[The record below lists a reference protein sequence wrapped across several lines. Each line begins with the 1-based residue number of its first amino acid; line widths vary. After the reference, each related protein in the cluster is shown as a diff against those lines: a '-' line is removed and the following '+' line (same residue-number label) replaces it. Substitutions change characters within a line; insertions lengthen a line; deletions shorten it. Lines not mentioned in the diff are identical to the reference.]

1 MTHRILAPIKFFA
14 LSLGLRLSAGK
25 VKADAFD
32 PVEPI
37 VEPVRRRINVD
48 EWMFDR
54 DGLPVT
60 EAAEVYSHDLN
71 RVSGALNGLR
81 SLLTQIAAEAPI
93 IDDMPNAVPFGP
105 LETDDVLFDGEPM
118 TATSREIP
126 LEDADL
132 FIEPPVVAADVQE
145 LPRVA

>member
-14 LSLGLRLSAGK
+14 LALGLRWSAGK
-25 VKADAFD
+25 VKSARLGT
-32 PVEPI
+32 VEPI
-37 VEPVRRRINVD
+37 VEPLKRRIAVD

-71 RVSGALNGLR
+71 RVSGALSGLR
-81 SLLTQIAAEAPI
+81 SLLTQIAAEAPV
-93 IDDMPNAVPFGP
+93 IDEMPNAVPFGP
-105 LETDDVLFDGEPM
+105 LETDDMLFEGEPM
-118 TATSREIP
+118 TASCHETP
-126 LEDADL
+126 LEDSDI
-132 FIEPPVVAADVQE
+132 FIEPPVVVADVQE